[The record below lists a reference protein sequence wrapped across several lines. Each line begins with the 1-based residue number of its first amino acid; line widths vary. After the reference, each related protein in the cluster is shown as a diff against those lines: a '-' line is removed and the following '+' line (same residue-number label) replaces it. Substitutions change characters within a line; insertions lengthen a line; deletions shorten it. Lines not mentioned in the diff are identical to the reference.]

1 MNVLIDTHVWI
12 WSLADPNRLSPESR
26 RLLSS
31 SRNVVYLSAASAW
44 ELAIKAALGKIEL
57 PEPVE
62 TYVPTRMARQGL
74 TALPI
79 THAHALRVST
89 LPPHHRDPFDRL
101 LIAQALVERLHPHR
115 RRCLRP
121 LRRRGHSGLK
131 AGGLGSP

>member
-1 MNVLIDTHVWI
+1 MNVLVDTHVWI
-12 WSLADPNRLSPESR
+12 WSLASPDRLSPESR
-26 RLLSS
+26 SLLSS
-31 SRNVVYLSAASAW
+31 TRNVVFLSAASAW

-62 TYVPTRMARQGL
+62 TYVPTRMARQGV

-101 LIAQALVERLHPHR
+101 LIAQAIVERLPILTADTAFDSYDVEVIR
-115 RRCLRP
+115 
-121 LRRRGHSGLK
+121 
-131 AGGLGSP
+131 A